1 MLMFTPFQWK
11 SSSGFDHELDKPF
24 LSEFLQMLGAAK
36 SRFKH
41 F

>member
-1 MLMFTPFQWK
+1 MKKFF
-11 SSSGFDHELDKPF
+11 GFDHELEKPF

-36 SRFKH
+36 SRLKH